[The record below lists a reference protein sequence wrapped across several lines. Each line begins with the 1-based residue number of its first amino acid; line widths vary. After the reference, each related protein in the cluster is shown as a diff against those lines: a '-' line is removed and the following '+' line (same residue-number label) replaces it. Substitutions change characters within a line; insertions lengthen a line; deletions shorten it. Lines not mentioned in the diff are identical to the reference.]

1 MKGLCVSLSGDK
13 AEFTVTG
20 KKPEPG
26 FFYSLEEYHNG
37 TAAQNRFFH
46 LLVSEYFNSGMH
58 SYNADNLGH
67 FRDLIKKEIGQG
79 FELFLYTEIID
90 GKPRIKKVKLYE
102 DVPQAIKDDPDMK
115 DMIFG
120 KLKSWSDYTKAQR
133 TRTIKTLVA
142 EMMEAGVNSKRF
154 NEILLDMQST
164 EEKVKEIFQ

>member
-1 MKGLCVSLSGDK
+1 MKGLCTAISGDK
-13 AEFTVTG
+13 AEFTVIG

-26 FFYSLEEYHNG
+26 FYYSLEEYHNG

-79 FELFLYTEIID
+79 FELFLYTEIVD

-115 DMIFG
+115 DMIFA
-120 KLKSWSDYTKAQR
+120 KLKSWSDYTLSQR
-133 TRTIKTLVA
+133 KRTIDRLIT
-142 EMMEAGVNSKRF
+142 EMIQVGVNSKRF
-154 NEILLDMQST
+154 EEILADMQTT
-164 EEKVKEIFQ
+164 EEIVKEVFQ